1 MDEEETFI
9 FKFNDKRELKLS
21 QNQVINISTSFYYKH
36 VNKDKGNLITIPDN
50 ISYECFV
57 EFLEIFQK
65 NSPILDDQASQEN
78 KIIVNENIDLV
89 QLIQISEFFEN
100 DSFSVF
106 LINEFFLYGEKKITK
121 KNAYLL
127 LILSYNKLNELNN
140 NNYNNEEEIESIWL
154 DLFMKSLEIVG
165 KNLLFFFEDKKLE
178 VFDKKIIDE
187 LFEKYSMNLIS
198 NDYLIDFHEN
208 KNDEKDVS
216 NNLNNNNNDKNEIHN
231 INTINKENIEK
242 IINNDN
248 NKSIKSNNENEN
260 FITLSTLK
268 KIIEFLINRR
278 TQNDFF
284 CLLSNEF
291 MKISC
296 EENINEIN
304 NLPNPTFLLKLD
316 INDINNYYEEF
327 PIENQ
332 INNNEEKKIVFII
345 YYKKIEDS
353 FNVSLKLTKF
363 EKNNGQNN
371 NNNHT
376 NTNNNLLFNF
386 DILTF
391 LSSVSIEELD
401 VKQINIKSISNNK
414 SMHEILKIN
423 NFSKLLSLIGNE
435 YLTLKIFLKPCY
447 THSMLCSYLFYNFDE
462 LYNNK
467 NIYKIPKSLLNII
480 IRKKQLNNNENN
492 MDKIVI
498 CLFNWLND
506 EINIKEDL
514 SEIIENIEWNNIS
527 LPLLFEFIIKYA
539 KNITE
544 DKLEHIFLNS
554 LIGRSKNYLTV
565 ELFTQEIIKS
575 LLISSKNL
583 DYISLFSE
591 NQRLNKFNTY
601 EKINQERNNISQKN
615 SINNKNS
622 NKNSEKSNLVKNL
635 TKNNHNDSIV
645 INNYAMKQ
653 NKSTTNLNNK
663 INITNSKI
671 KELKKKQFDKTN
683 SPKIKIRDREKKNL
697 DNFYNNKRNKSIDY
711 KYMSCK
717 NNKTCNNK
725 KKYQKIYLESNN
737 KKNIFNK
744 SLYDNKIF
752 KIINTKEN
760 NNENGKKAKNKI
772 SLITEL
778 NKLKLKVKTNCNN
791 NQALPKNQKKYK
803 NKINYNGILNKTEN
817 NFY

>member
-231 INTINKENIEK
+231 INTINKKNIEK

>member
-9 FKFNDKRELKLS
+9 FKFNDKKELKLS

-89 QLIQISEFFEN
+89 QLIRISEFFEN

-165 KNLLFFFEDKKLE
+165 KNLLFFFEDKKLD

-198 NDYLIDFHEN
+198 NDYLIDFQEN

-231 INTINKENIEK
+231 INTINKENIDK

-248 NKSIKSNNENEN
+248 NKSIKSNKENEN
-260 FITLSTLK
+260 FITLSTLR
-268 KIIEFLINRR
+268 KIIDFLIKRR

-353 FNVSLKLTKF
+353 FNVCLKLTKY

-391 LSSVSIEELD
+391 LSSVSIEELE

-447 THSMLCSYLFYNFDE
+447 THSILCSYLFYNFDE

-544 DKLEHIFLNS
+544 DKLEHIFINS
-554 LIGRSKNYLTV
+554 LIGRSKNYPTV

-622 NKNSEKSNLVKNL
+622 NKNSEKSDLVKNL
-635 TKNNHNDSIV
+635 TKNNHNDSLV

-663 INITNSKI
+663 IKITNSKI

-683 SPKIKIRDREKKNL
+683 SPKIKIRDREKKNS

-791 NQALPKNQKKYK
+791 NQALPKNQKKYR

>member
-198 NDYLIDFHEN
+198 NDYLIDFQEN

-554 LIGRSKNYLTV
+554 LIGRSKNYPTV